1 MCIHVCVSS
10 TISLIIIIIIIM
22 AVGRL
27 KLNDN
32 LLLTQASVQPCQII
46 RLPNVVEEGLINAA
60 VLYTELLITHR

>member
-1 MCIHVCVSS
+1 
-10 TISLIIIIIIIM
+10 M